1 MTMVIQPMSE
11 ADREPVLAMMRRFY
25 RSDAVLTNGSE
36 VIFERDFENC
46 VSESPYLEGFVFR
59 EQEEIQ
65 GYAMIAKSFS
75 TEFGC
80 PCIWIE
86 DLYVKKPFRGE
97 GIGSGFLQYIR
108 ERFPEA
114 LLRLE
119 SERENRRAIA
129 VYEKNGFV
137 VFDYQ
142 EMIQRP

>member
-36 VIFERDFENC
+36 AIFERDFENC

-129 VYEKNGFV
+129 VYEKNGFA

>member
-1 MTMVIQPMSE
+1 MTTVIQPMSE

-36 VIFERDFENC
+36 EIFQRDIENC
-46 VSESPYLEGFVFR
+46 VGKSPFLEGFVFK
-59 EQEEIQ
+59 EQEDIL

-86 DLYVKKPFRGE
+86 DLYVEEPFRGQ
-97 GIGSGFLQYIR
+97 GIGSRFLQYIR
-108 ERFPEA
+108 DRFPKA
-114 LLRLE
+114 VLRLE

-129 VYEKNGFV
+129 VYEKNGFA

-142 EMIQRP
+142 EMIQHP